1 MKPIIL
7 FQVLVLLVSNCYSQK
22 APVSIIPQPVSLETT
37 AGKFRLGQN
46 TVIQINSDNDE
57 LRRVAAYLSAKLSGP
72 TGYLMPVKIVKLFSK
87 NNIHLTLS
95 GGNKGIKEGYE
106 LNVTASGVSLTADSG
121 AGLFYGVQTLI
132 QLLPAEIESK
142 KKISNLSWTIPGV
155 KIKDYPRFGWRGIL
169 FDVTR
174 HFFSKKEV
182 KDFIDHM
189 AKYKFNLLHLHL
201 SDDQGWRLQ
210 IKSLPKLTEVGA
222 WRPERKGKWN
232 NTGKPSANEPKSY
245 GGFYTQDDMLE
256 IIKYAG
262 DRFITIL
269 PEFDVPGHSLAALAS
284 YPSLS
289 CTTDSTYAV
298 NVGETIANWHS
309 DGPIA
314 LLDNTL
320 CPANEQVYTFL
331 ETVFTEVAA
340 LFPAEYIHI
349 GGDECL
355 KTFWKNNPAILALMK
370 REGLKDMDEVQSYF
384 IKRVANILK
393 SKGKKLVGWDEILE
407 GGLPPEA
414 TVMSW
419 RGMKGGIQAANAG
432 HQVVMSPEDFVYCDK
447 NQGEWTAEPA
457 SSGMVRLKK
466 TYSFEPVPNGI
477 DEKLILGAQGNLW
490 TEQIQNMRA
499 AQYMLWPRGLAI
511 AECVWSPKKSK
522 NWPDFVRRVEHEFT
536 RMDIGEIKYA
546 KSMYDPMFRP
556 AMEGDLVKLTL
567 DTEVSN
573 LKVHYSYDG
582 SFPDN
587 YYPEYT
593 RPLIIPKDVNDVILV
608 TYRNGKQMGKLIKMP
623 VAELRTR
630 IK

>member
-7 FQVLVLLVSNCYSQK
+7 FQLFILLALNGYSQK
-22 APVSIIPQPVSLETT
+22 TPVSIIPQPVRLETT

-46 TVIQINSDNDE
+46 TAIQINSAHKE
-57 LRRVAAYLSAKLSGP
+57 LKRVAVYLSAKLSGP
-72 TGYLMPVKIVKLFSK
+72 TGYLMPVKIVKSFSK

-95 GGNKGIKEGYE
+95 KGNKGIKEGYE
-106 LNVTASGVSLTADSG
+106 LNVTTAGVSLTANSG

-142 KKISNLSWTIPGV
+142 KKISNLSWKISGV
-155 KIKDYPRFGWRGIL
+155 KINDYPRFGWRGIM

-174 HFFSKKEV
+174 HFFTKKEL
-182 KDFIDHM
+182 KDFIDNM
-189 AKYKFNLLHLHL
+189 VKYKFNLLHLHL

-210 IKSLPKLTEVGA
+210 INSLPKLTEVGA

-232 NTGKPSANEPKSY
+232 NTGKPSPSEPKSY

-262 DRFITIL
+262 DRFVTIL

-284 YPSLS
+284 YPYLS

-298 NVGETIANWHS
+298 NVGETIANWHN

-314 LLDNTL
+314 VLDNTL

-331 ETVFTEVAA
+331 DKVFTEVAA
-340 LFPAEYIHI
+340 LFPSEYIHI

-393 SKGKKLVGWDEILE
+393 SKGKKLIGWDEILE
-407 GGLPPEA
+407 GGLPSEA

-419 RGMKGGIQAANAG
+419 RGMKGGIEAANAG

-447 NQGEWTAEPA
+447 NQG
-457 SSGMVRLKK
+457 
-466 TYSFEPVPNGI
+466 NG
-477 DEKLILGAQGNLW
+477 Q
-490 TEQIQNMRA
+490 QN
-499 AQYMLWPRGLAI
+499 QLAL
-511 AECVWSPKKSK
+511 AW
-522 NWPDFVRRVEHEFT
+522 FV
-536 RMDIGEIKYA
+536 
-546 KSMYDPMFRP
+546 
-556 AMEGDLVKLTL
+556 
-567 DTEVSN
+567 
-573 LKVHYSYDG
+573 
-582 SFPDN
+582 
-587 YYPEYT
+587 
-593 RPLIIPKDVNDVILV
+593 
-608 TYRNGKQMGKLIKMP
+608 
-623 VAELRTR
+623 
-630 IK
+630 